1 MKTEKIVVNIDEVRK
16 RVNSPKE
23 ILEIGGTSLEQF
35 KKRDLRNLEVSGLV
49 SDSRRV
55 SQGMH
60 FLPYQDYGQMEMI
73 M

>member
-23 ILEIGGTSLEQF
+23 ILEIGGTSLDQF

-55 SQGMH
+55 SQGDA
-60 FLPYQDYGQMEMI
+60 FFAISDYGQMEMI